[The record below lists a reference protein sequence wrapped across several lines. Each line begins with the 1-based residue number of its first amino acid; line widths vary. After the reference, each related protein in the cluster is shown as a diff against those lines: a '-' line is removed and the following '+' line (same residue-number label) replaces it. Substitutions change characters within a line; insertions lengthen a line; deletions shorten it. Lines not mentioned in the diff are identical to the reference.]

1 MVKRWLELGL
11 SGIKSTHT
19 RTHTHTLINPKPL
32 IPNPNRRVTH
42 EGSPCGGSAC
52 GWCVGVPVRLAPWT
66 SHLEGNFCAFW
77 PANSGS
83 HEREPQ
89 LNWHIQSIL
98 ICQQKKKNLWPAT
111 LEWERKKKKKKRL
124 VFAGDLLFIPEQLE
138 DTSLNVLP
146 RELSKSHP
154 LEIRD
159 RDQEGT
165 GVLTMQ

>member
-111 LEWERKKKKKKRL
+111 LEWERKKKKKKE
-124 VFAGDLLFIPEQLE
+124 AGFCRWFTFYPRTTGRYIPECVAQRAFKV
-138 DTSLNVLP
+138 SSV
-146 RELSKSHP
+146 
-154 LEIRD
+154 
-159 RDQEGT
+159 RDQR
-165 GVLTMQ
+165 

>member
-1 MVKRWLELGL
+1 MAHTEYPHL
-11 SGIKSTHT
+11 S
-19 RTHTHTLINPKPL
+19 
-32 IPNPNRRVTH
+32 
-42 EGSPCGGSAC
+42 A
-52 GWCVGVPVRLAPWT
+52 
-66 SHLEGNFCAFW
+66 
-77 PANSGS
+77 
-83 HEREPQ
+83 
-89 LNWHIQSIL
+89 
-98 ICQQKKKNLWPAT
+98 KKKKSLTSNT
-111 LEWERKKKKKKRL
+111 GVGEKKKKKKRL

>member
-111 LEWERKKKKKKRL
+111 LEWERKKKKKRGWFLQVIYFLSQNNWK
-124 VFAGDLLFIPEQLE
+124 IHPWMCCPESFQ
-138 DTSLNVLP
+138 SL
-146 RELSKSHP
+146 
-154 LEIRD
+154 IR
-159 RDQEGT
+159 
-165 GVLTMQ
+165 